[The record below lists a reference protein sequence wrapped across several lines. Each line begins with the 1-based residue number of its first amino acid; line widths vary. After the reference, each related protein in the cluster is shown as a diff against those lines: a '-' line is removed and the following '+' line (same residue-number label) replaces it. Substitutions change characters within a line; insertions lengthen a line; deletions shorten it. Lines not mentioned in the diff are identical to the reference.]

1 MAAKP
6 SIRIRYTMTQHG
18 AQNGLAASEQ
28 HLLQLIRQFADVI
41 NHETDYLARVESEL
55 KSSISERR
63 AEIDKQ
69 RRIKLT
75 ELSNRATAESIAA
88 KENIHDLAR
97 KLGLNPQSG
106 VPQFLYLGDI
116 EPLKV
121 AGLTDQISK
130 IPMMLPLFDQ
140 GGVAVIADEER
151 GLEVIASMVFRAVDK
166 ARPRSVSVHLLN
178 PSLLDEMSVFS
189 ALNSGGSNEFG
200 SASTSEDIE
209 QILTFLAERI
219 QENMQLLQGEYRH
232 LGDYLARRSGRD
244 RHRYHLL
251 CVAGKAKSF
260 EGYMPQILQLMKQG
274 PRYGVS
280 TLIQIEPDALP
291 ELIDPLKDLE
301 FAKLLVLLKSVNE
314 LKVSALVGGESF
326 TVEAPQLS
334 NSASRT
340 RLNVLAQQGANL
352 KPPVVSLVGTLPKFM
367 WREDSRDG
375 LRVSLGEQGDQSAE
389 IVIGDSGRNLN
400 NVLVGGAAGSGKTV
414 LLLTLIYGLAY
425 RYSPDELMMYLLDY
439 KEGVEFARFASGETY
454 LPHAR
459 IIGIE
464 SDKALGTSVLASL
477 IDEIGSR
484 SKLFKEVGAEK
495 LSEYREKT
503 RKKLPRILLVVDEF
517 QLERRSSS
525 RAIVR
530 RSCGALV
537 SDIAGH

>member
-1 MAAKP
+1 
-6 SIRIRYTMTQHG
+6 MTQHG

-232 LGDYLARRSGRD
+232 LGDYLARRSGRHDD
-244 RHRYHLL
+244 RGRDSCRLARQGGVLPQRTHR
-251 CVAGKAKSF
+251 K
-260 EGYMPQILQLMKQG
+260 
-274 PRYGVS
+274 
-280 TLIQIEPDALP
+280 
-291 ELIDPLKDLE
+291 
-301 FAKLLVLLKSVNE
+301 
-314 LKVSALVGGESF
+314 
-326 TVEAPQLS
+326 
-334 NSASRT
+334 
-340 RLNVLAQQGANL
+340 
-352 KPPVVSLVGTLPKFM
+352 
-367 WREDSRDG
+367 
-375 LRVSLGEQGDQSAE
+375 
-389 IVIGDSGRNLN
+389 GR
-400 NVLVGGAAGSGKTV
+400 
-414 LLLTLIYGLAY
+414 
-425 RYSPDELMMYLLDY
+425 
-439 KEGVEFARFASGETY
+439 
-454 LPHAR
+454 
-459 IIGIE
+459 
-464 SDKALGTSVLASL
+464 
-477 IDEIGSR
+477 
-484 SKLFKEVGAEK
+484 
-495 LSEYREKT
+495 
-503 RKKLPRILLVVDEF
+503 
-517 QLERRSSS
+517 
-525 RAIVR
+525 
-530 RSCGALV
+530 
-537 SDIAGH
+537 